1 MTLRRITSHDRVPS
15 AEEIDVIRKVFAE
28 GGIAILPTD
37 TLYGLHAPAN
47 SSHAVARIFAAKRR
61 AGSQPLVVLCSS
73 IDQVRGLG
81 VQMDESTARALDGLW
96 PAPLTAILR
105 LREPLAATVGLSTA
119 AVRIPDLAWLRELLE
134 STGPLASTS
143 VNLSG
148 ERAVY
153 STDEIPM
160 ELLEKVDALL
170 DGGTLASSA
179 STLVD
184 FTSEPPRVVR
194 EGKFLFTQNLWKT
207 MWKSS

>member
-1 MTLRRITSHDRVPS
+1 MTLRRIISRDRAPS
-15 AEEIDVIRKVFAE
+15 AEEIDAIREVFAQ

-37 TLYGLHAPAN
+37 TLYGLHAPAD
-47 SSHAVARIFAAKRR
+47 SARAVAKLFEAKRR
-61 AGSQPLVVLCSS
+61 AESQPLVVLCCS
-73 IDQVRGLG
+73 IDQVRSLG
-81 VQMDESTARALDGLW
+81 AEMDESTARALDKLW

-105 LREPLAATVGLSTA
+105 LREPIAASAGLSTV
-119 AVRIPDLAWLRELLE
+119 AVRVPDLAWLRELLE

-160 ELLEKVDALL
+160 ELLEKVNALL
-170 DGGTLASSA
+170 DAGTLASSA

>member
-1 MTLRRITSHDRVPS
+1 MTLRRINSLDRVPS
-15 AEEIDVIRKVFAE
+15 AEEIDVIRKVFEE
-28 GGIAILPTD
+28 GGIAVLPTD
-37 TLYGLHAPAN
+37 TIYGLHAPADN
-47 SSHAVARIFAAKRR
+47 SHAVARIFAAKRR
-61 AGSQPLVVLCSS
+61 AESQPLVVLCSS
-73 IDQVRGLG
+73 IDQVRSLG
-81 VQMDESTARALDGLW
+81 VQVDESTARALDGLW

-105 LREPLAATVGLSTA
+105 LREPIAATAGQSTA

-160 ELLEKVDALL
+160 ELLEKVDVLL

-184 FTSEPPRVVR
+184 FTSQPPRVVR

>member
-1 MTLRRITSHDRVPS
+1 MTLRRITSRDRAPS
-15 AEEIDVIRKVFAE
+15 SEELSVVRQVFEE

-37 TLYGLHAPAN
+37 TLYGLHAPADN
-47 SSHAVARIFAAKRR
+47 SAAVARIFDAKKR

-73 IDQVRGLG
+73 IDQVRDLG
-81 VQMDESTARALDGLW
+81 VEMDESTARALDGLW

-105 LREPLAATVGLSTA
+105 LREPIAATAGLSTA
-119 AVRIPDLAWLRELLE
+119 AVRVPDLAWLRELLE

-160 ELLEKVDALL
+160 ELLEKVDVLL
-170 DGGTLASSA
+170 DGGTLESSA

-184 FTSEPPRVVR
+184 FTSETPRVVR

>member
-1 MTLRRITSHDRVPS
+1 MTLRRITSRDRAPS
-15 AEEIDVIRKVFAE
+15 SEEISVIRQTFEE

-37 TLYGLHAPAN
+37 TLYGLHAPADN
-47 SSHAVARIFAAKRR
+47 SPAVARIFDAKKR

-73 IDQVRGLG
+73 IHQVRRLG
-81 VQMDESTARALDGLW
+81 VQMDQPTARALGELW

-105 LREPLAATVGLSTA
+105 LREPIAATAGLSTA
-119 AVRIPDLAWLRELLE
+119 AVRVPDLAWLRELLE

-160 ELLEKVDALL
+160 ELLEKVDVLL

>member
-1 MTLRRITSHDRVPS
+1 MTLRRIISRDRAPS
-15 AEEIDVIRKVFAE
+15 AEEIDAIREVFAQ

-37 TLYGLHAPAN
+37 TLYGLHAAAD
-47 SSHAVARIFAAKRR
+47 SARAVAKLFEAKRR
-61 AGSQPLVVLCSS
+61 AESQPLVVLCCS
-73 IDQVRGLG
+73 IDQVRSLG
-81 VQMDESTARALDGLW
+81 AEMDESTARALDKLW

-105 LREPLAATVGLSTA
+105 LREPIAASAGLSTV
-119 AVRIPDLAWLRELLE
+119 AVRVPDLAWLRELLE

-160 ELLEKVDALL
+160 ELLEKVNALL
-170 DGGTLASSA
+170 DAGTLASSA

>member
-1 MTLRRITSHDRVPS
+1 MTLLRITTRDQGPT
-15 AEEIDVIRKVFAE
+15 AEEVDAIRRVFE
-28 GGIAILPTD
+28 KGGIAILPTD

-47 SSHAVARIFAAKRR
+47 NSHAVAKIFEAKRR

-96 PAPLTAILR
+96 PASLTAILR
-105 LREPLAATVGLSTA
+105 LREPIAATAGLSTA

-134 STGPLASTS
+134 LTGPLASTS

-153 STDEIPM
+153 STDESPM

-184 FTSEPPRVVR
+184 FTIEPPRVVR
-194 EGKFLFTQNLWKT
+194 EGKFLFTQKLWKT